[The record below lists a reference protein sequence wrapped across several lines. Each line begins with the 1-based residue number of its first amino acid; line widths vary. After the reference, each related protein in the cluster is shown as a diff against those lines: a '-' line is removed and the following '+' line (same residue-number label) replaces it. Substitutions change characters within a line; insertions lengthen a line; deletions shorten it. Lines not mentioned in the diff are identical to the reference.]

1 MDQKTYVYLL
11 SKMTELTLLFSL
23 TPFCALKK
31 QLVISREFFLD
42 CLKTVKAC
50 SGGDGKQKI
59 EESPFLAVLSTL
71 ASEYCVKGPRFLTQG
86 RYTYV

>member
-1 MDQKTYVYLL
+1 MDEYMNVYYL

-42 CLKTVKAC
+42 YLKTVKAC
-50 SGGDGKQKI
+50 SGEAKM
-59 EESPFLAVLSTL
+59 
-71 ASEYCVKGPRFLTQG
+71 G
-86 RYTYV
+86 RRK